1 MSSFAKRKP
10 RIIQT
15 FDDDEDDNLTLSSG
29 DQAQQNGNR
38 KSQPENQPRPARKSP
53 PLLILNPQKSDQ
65 ADALPAEPA
74 PPERIKFGRSKPR
87 ASNLRRSIRPDDGD
101 EASEAT
107 PAASSTG
114 RGDTGSDGE
123 DDSSGPVVIRPS
135 LGRAGAAKKMKKRP
149 GASRLSFG
157 PGASGEDDNES
168 ESSSAAGGTSVIKPS
183 IPAKKSLSQRLL
195 ETNALRKSASLESLG
210 AAAGRLPL
218 RFAGGDDDAP
228 KYNKEYL
235 EELQTSTPST
245 PQNLAALEI
254 HDDHDGDWGA
264 GTPEQQQADA
274 SAAADEDEQML
285 DASELEGAMIVP
297 SSTAGGI
304 IPHSTH
310 QPAAHILTEAEIRE
324 RKERRARLARETD
337 FISLEDDESDS
348 GGGARVA
355 SIPSRKKK
363 PESRLIA
370 EDEDL
375 GEGYDEFVSDGGLAL
390 GRKAERE
397 AKRRHRQEMAD
408 LIRAAQGGSDGDDD
422 QNESDSEAER
432 LAAYEAAQQRAGLEG
447 LRRTGG
453 DDGRLPPA
461 LDDPDAVPRMK
472 PLPKLNEV
480 LQRMRDL
487 VRGLEDQVAQ
497 KRARIGE
504 LEREREE
511 ILAREKEV
519 QEILDQAGQKY
530 QAAVANV
537 GGGVV
542 DVKRMVSSVG
552 QSPLRPL
559 PPGIVAGEGPVERG
573 LESFGATPTRREDG
587 DDMM

>member
-1 MSSFAKRKP
+1 MSSFAKKKQP

-15 FDDDEDDNLTLSSG
+15 LDDDEDDSMVLG
-29 DQAQQNGNR
+29 GGEQGQQQD
-38 KSQPENQPRPARKSP
+38 SHQ
-53 PLLILNPQKSDQ
+53 
-65 ADALPAEPA
+65 PA

-87 ASNLRRSIRPDDGD
+87 ASNLRRSIRPDHGD

-107 PAASSTG
+107 PATSSAG

-123 DDSSGPVVIRPS
+123 DDASGPVVIRPS
-135 LGRAGAAKKMKKRP
+135 LSRPGAVKKVKKRP

-157 PGASGEDDNES
+157 PGASADDDDES
-168 ESSSAAGGTSVIKPS
+168 ESSSTAGGASVVRPAN
-183 IPAKKSLSQRLL
+183 PAKKSLSQRLL
-195 ETNALRKSASLESLG
+195 ETNALRKSASLEGPG
-210 AAAGRLPL
+210 AAGGRLPL

-228 KYNKEYL
+228 KYSKEHL

-245 PQNLAALEI
+245 PQNLGSIEI

-264 GTPEQQQADA
+264 GTPEQQQDA
-274 SAAADEDEQML
+274 AAAAADEDLQML
-285 DASELEGAMIVP
+285 DASELEGAVIVP
-297 SSTAGGI
+297 SSSAGDI
-304 IPHSTH
+304 IPRSAR

-337 FISLEDDESDS
+337 FLSLEDDDPNHDSDS
-348 GGGARVA
+348 GGGGGARVA
-355 SIPSRKKK
+355 SFPSRKKK
-363 PESRLIA
+363 PESRLMA

-397 AKRRHRQEMAD
+397 AKRRQRQEMAD
-408 LIRAAQGGSDGDDD
+408 LIRAAEGGSDDDGGGGGQD
-422 QNESDSEAER
+422 ESDSEAER
-432 LAAYEAAQQRAGLEG
+432 LAAYEAAQRRAGLEG

-453 DDGRLPPA
+453 DDGRLPPD

-472 PLPKLNEV
+472 PLPKLHEV

-487 VRGLEDQVAQ
+487 VRGIEDQVAL
-497 KRARIGE
+497 KRARIGD
-504 LEREREE
+504 LERERDE

-519 QEILDQAGQKY
+519 QEILDQAAQKY
-530 QAAVANV
+530 QAAVASV
-537 GGGVV
+537 GGPAV

-552 QSPLRPL
+552 QSPMRPL
-559 PPGIVAGEGPVERG
+559 PPGIAAGEVPLERG
-573 LESFGATPTRREDG
+573 LESFGATPTRRDDG
-587 DDMM
+587 DEMM